1 MRKIFLM
8 TAIVCGLL
16 MTLTAKGA
24 AIGEWKAY
32 MAYHDIQDLEQA
44 GNVIY
49 VLASDNLYSYNTND
63 MSVQTYSKA
72 DVLNDCEID
81 LIKYN
86 SAAGRLVIIYS
97 SYNIDLLS
105 DNGDTE
111 LITDYNNATLS
122 ADKTVYDITMNGAYA
137 YLSTG
142 FGVIKLNVKD
152 AEISDTYNLGF
163 RVDYT
168 YIEGNT
174 IYAASSTNGLYSAS
188 LTANLVDKNQ
198 WSRVGEYS
206 KKETENKEEL
216 EAAVANAN
224 PGGPHHNYFGFLK
237 MYEDKLY
244 SCGRGYDV
252 LYDLYRPGCIQVL
265 GENEDWQ
272 VYQEEG
278 ISTVTGATY
287 INISSLDIDPK
298 NSSHVFACG
307 RTGLYEFM
315 DGEFTNYYDYTNS
328 LIKTAIEGNKNYQ
341 IVQSVKFDEE
351 GNLWV
356 LNSMAA
362 DENLLEYSADG
373 EWVSHYNEAV
383 LKSDGNARANL
394 RNLYFDSRGLLWF
407 ANDNWDEP
415 GLFYYNTSTDEVESF
430 TSFVNEDGTTVEL
443 SRIYCIVEDLNHNM
457 WIGTDGGPLRLN
469 VSEINSGENI
479 FEQIK
484 IPRNDGTNLADYLL
498 DNITVTSIAIDG
510 GGRKW
515 MGTNGNGVYL
525 IDSDNITELEHFTAT
540 NSALLS
546 DNIESMAIDS
556 STGEVFFGTDKGLCS
571 YTSGITESVEEMDT
585 DTTYAYPNPVR
596 PDYTGPITITGLT
609 YNADIKIVSTSGR
622 LVAKGRSTGGTYVWD
637 GCDEKGKRVKS
648 GVYMVLTAT
657 QEGDKGTV
665 CKIAIIR

>member
-237 MYEDKLY
+237 MYQGKLY
-244 SCGRGYDV
+244 TCSRGYDMI
-252 LYDLYRPGCIQVL
+252 YDLDRPGCIQIL
-265 GENEDWQ
+265 GENDSWQ
-272 VYQEEG
+272 IYQEEG
-278 ISTVTGATY
+278 IAESTGVNYTS
-287 INISSLDIDPK
+287 ISALDIDPK
-298 NSSHVFACG
+298 NSSRVFAG
-307 RTGLYEFM
+307 GKAGLYEFM
-315 DGEFTNYYDYTNS
+315 NGELANYHDYKNS
-328 LIKTAIEGNKNYQ
+328 LIKAYVGDKNYQ
-341 IVQSVKFDEE
+341 IIQSVKFDEE
-351 GNLWV
+351 GNLWL
-356 LNSMAA
+356 LNSYVSN
-362 DENLLEYSADG
+362 ENLLEYTSEG
-373 EWVSHYNEAV
+373 QWISHYKEA
-383 LKSDGNARANL
+383 LEMSDGNGLPNMKNL
-394 RNLYFDSRGLLWF
+394 FFDSRNFLWF
-407 ANDNWDEP
+407 SNDHWLETS
-415 GLFYYNTSTDEVESF
+415 LFYYTPSTDELQSYTSF
-430 TSFVNEDGTTVEL
+430 TNQDGTSLTL
-443 SRIYCIVEDLNHNM
+443 SRICCIVEDLDNTI
-457 WIGTDGGPLRLN
+457 WIGTNVGPLRLN
-469 VSEINSGENI
+469 VSEINSGDGV

-498 DNITVTSIAIDG
+498 NNITVTSIAIDG

-525 IDSDNITELEHFTAT
+525 IDNDNITELEHFTTT
-540 NSALLS
+540 NSPLLS
-546 DNIESMAIDS
+546 DNIEAITIDS
-556 STGEVFFGTDKGLCS
+556 STGEIFFGTDKGLCS
-571 YTSGITESVEEMDT
+571 YTSGITEPVEEMDT

-648 GVYMVLTAT
+648 GIYMVLTAT
-657 QEGDKGTV
+657 QDGDKGTV
-665 CKIAIIR
+665 CKIAIVR